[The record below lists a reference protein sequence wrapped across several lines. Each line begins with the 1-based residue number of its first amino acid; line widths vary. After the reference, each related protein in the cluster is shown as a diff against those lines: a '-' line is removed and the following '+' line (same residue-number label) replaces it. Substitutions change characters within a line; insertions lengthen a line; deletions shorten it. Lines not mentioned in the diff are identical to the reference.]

1 MTQFSWKVLAST
13 SDFVHFFGA
22 FSAEFF
28 SLFFTYRVFQEMV
41 LHPVNGSLRMCL
53 SMYLSIYVYLEHL
66 RLFQQLPHQM
76 GALLGDKQQF
86 FIKKICQ
93 INIRS
98 KSSDRKINMILSS
111 KQSALKFL
119 YSEKAPKFC
128 DISTNYLSYVLPVK

>member
-1 MTQFSWKVLAST
+1 MKFFFKRFRKVSAFYLKKTKKKLFLKKKKKKAVFKIKTKKLCLMTQFSWKVLAST

-76 GALLGDKQQF
+76 A
-86 FIKKICQ
+86 
-93 INIRS
+93 
-98 KSSDRKINMILSS
+98 
-111 KQSALKFL
+111 A
-119 YSEKAPKFC
+119 
-128 DISTNYLSYVLPVK
+128 